1 MQIAKGNGLL
11 QGDTEGAGRAINVCL
26 AKPDGRMRNR
36 IDIDHAHS
44 RAIVREI
51 GERLRGFLTEE
62 AELPTSIGRRMA
74 LLRELDGESPSIP
87 TAEENLENKADRKDQ
102 RSDQRHAWRWRKG

>member
-1 MQIAKGNGLL
+1 
-11 QGDTEGAGRAINVCL
+11 
-26 AKPDGRMRNR
+26 MRNR